1 MVSSALDV
9 YKPSNVTPVAAAE
22 TVFEVS
28 LVGDERLWRV
38 LAAKAIFNAGVE
50 STTAT

>member
-1 MVSSALDV
+1 MRWFAD
-9 YKPSNVTPVAAAE
+9 PHWRGPRPTRE

-28 LVGDERLWRV
+28 LVGDERRWRV

-50 STTAT
+50 SATAT